1 MAEAT
6 LDDRSLW
13 STDTFLAPPGS
24 LDGRAL
30 VLTGAEGH
38 HAADV
43 ARVRAGDLVRLI
55 DGEGVEALGRV
66 QEAGRGTVAIEIS
79 DARCHH
85 RGEGIELVVFQAI
98 LKGRRF
104 EEVVRKC
111 CELGV
116 SEIVPVTTERTIARG
131 SAAATK
137 LARWRDIARASVKQS
152 RGVFLATIAEPVS
165 LARVVG
171 RVRGGLPT
179 LVAWEEEVSV
189 SLADVLRETPTERP
203 MGLVVG
209 PEGGMSPAE
218 VGVLI
223 EAGGRAFGI
232 GRRILRADW
241 AAAAIAAMISGE
253 RKGLLP

>member
-1 MAEAT
+1 MAEAI

-24 LDGRAL
+24 LDGRAI
-30 VLTGAEGH
+30 VLTGSEGH

-55 DGEGVEALGRV
+55 DGEGIEALGRV

-79 DARCHH
+79 EARGHH
-85 RGEGIELVVFQAI
+85 RDGGVNLIVFQAI
-98 LKGRRF
+98 LKGRGF
-104 EEVVRKC
+104 DEVVRKC
-111 CELGV
+111 SELGV
-116 SEIVPVTTERTIARG
+116 SEIVPVTTERTIVRD
-131 SAAATK
+131 SDAASK
-137 LARWRDIARASVKQS
+137 LARWREIARASLKQS
-152 RGVFLATIAEPVS
+152 RGIFLAEIAEPVL
-165 LARVVG
+165 LAGVAERIH
-171 RVRGGLPT
+171 GGLPT

-189 SLADVLRETPTERP
+189 SLVDVLREMPAERSI
-203 MGLVVG
+203 GLVVG

-218 VGVLI
+218 VGTLI
-223 EAGGRAFGI
+223 ESGGRAFGI